1 MAPKLGVIATIGLI
15 LFLLASKGAPPPVYA
30 PYLISEI
37 SAQAQAQ
44 ADGQQYGLNI
54 TITTKSS

>member
-15 LFLLASKGAPPPVYA
+15 LFLLACKSAPPPVYA
-30 PYLISEI
+30 PYVISET
-37 SAQAQAQ
+37 SAQAQ